1 MTPLVQLKKQFSPF
15 GFVTPRALVSL
26 VFCAAAGFIVT
37 GRLLAFFHLEAP
49 TKIFQR
55 TLTLADRVAYQQAIE
70 DVYCPLFPPAN
81 PVLHTAVWTGSEM
94 IVWGGHIAN
103 SPFETNT
110 GGRYNPGTDSWTT
123 TSTATQYNGLV
134 ASLRDVPVSG
144 SRPGAVATFVKTLN
158 HSSVP
163 WVSVMAYGAKADDSH
178 DDTDAFNKAIADAGP
193 NGIVYVPAGTYKILG
208 QIELNGGSG
217 VNWPARLIG
226 AGNKLSALHITSA
239 ALAIQTVGTIQAA
252 RGASV
257 SDLRF
262 FYDQPDVTT
271 YGTFNQYKP
280 VIYVN
285 QLFVFRTALEDRGT
299 YFHRGGRYERL
310 RIERAWDGITCVA
323 GVFQIIVLG
332 RGSGRRFSMI
342 LKWECSIAPLI
353 LMG

>member
-1 MTPLVQLKKQFSPF
+1 MRYCGRGV
-15 GFVTPRALVSL
+15 PRKIPAGGYWFTTMSRIALT
-26 VFCAAAGFIVT
+26 C
-37 GRLLAFFHLEAP
+37 
-49 TKIFQR
+49 
-55 TLTLADRVAYQQAIE
+55 LTAL
-70 DVYCPLFPPAN
+70 
-81 PVLHTAVWTGSEM
+81 
-94 IVWGGHIAN
+94 
-103 SPFETNT
+103 
-110 GGRYNPGTDSWTT
+110 TDSWTT
-123 TSTATQYNGLV
+123 TSTAAQYNGLV

-144 SRPGAVATFVKTLN
+144 SRPGAVATFVKKLN

-178 DDTDAFNKAIADAGP
+178 DDTAAFNKAIADAGP

-226 AGNKLSALHITSA
+226 TGAKLSVLHITSA
-239 ALAIQTVGTIQAA
+239 SLGVQTAGTIQAA

-262 FYDQPDVTT
+262 VYDQPDVST

-285 QLFVFRTALEDRGT
+285 KLFVDSTHSLERRGT

-310 RIERAWDGITCVA
+310 RIEAAWDGITVSGNFVA
-323 GVFQIIVLG
+323 RPFFGQEVFDDIEMGTLN
-332 RGSGRRFSMI
+332 RGLDLDGLSDSCYINRLRVYPYGLTASQQVAQQLPGHSVGIYSGRTDDMRVRGRQEWATWK
-342 LKWECSIAPLI
+342 LC
-353 LMG
+353 